1 MYRKYITL
9 IILRLTIIASEDEK
23 ATDHSEDCKVKNLI
37 EGSFL
42 RDCKAPP
49 GLLNEAQSKNHVY
62 YIEIIRRANFYIQLY
77 RG

>member
-49 GLLNEAQSKNHVY
+49 GLLNEA
-62 YIEIIRRANFYIQLY
+62 
-77 RG
+77 